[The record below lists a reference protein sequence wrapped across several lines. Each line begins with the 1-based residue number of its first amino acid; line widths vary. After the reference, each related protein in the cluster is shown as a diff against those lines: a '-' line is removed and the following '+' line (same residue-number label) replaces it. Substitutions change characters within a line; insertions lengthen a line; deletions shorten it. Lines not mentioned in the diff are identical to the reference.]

1 MRDEPLT
8 VEDLGI
14 QNQKRVLKLSG
25 PLTITTL
32 YEVQDL
38 VRTGPA
44 ASLVLD
50 LTGVPYV
57 DSAGVGALVGAY
69 VRLQKDQHTLSL
81 VGANERVRNTF
92 KVTKVESFFQ
102 YADSFSPA

>member
-1 MRDEPLT
+1 MRDEPLSI
-8 VEDLGI
+8 EDLGI

-25 PLTITTL
+25 PLTIATL
-32 YEVQDL
+32 YGLQDI
-38 VRTGPA
+38 VRTGPV

-69 VRLQKDQHTLSL
+69 VRLQRDQHTLNL
-81 VGANERVRNTF
+81 AGTNERVRNTL
-92 KVTKVESFFQ
+92 KVTRVENFFE
-102 YADSFSPA
+102 YIDSVA